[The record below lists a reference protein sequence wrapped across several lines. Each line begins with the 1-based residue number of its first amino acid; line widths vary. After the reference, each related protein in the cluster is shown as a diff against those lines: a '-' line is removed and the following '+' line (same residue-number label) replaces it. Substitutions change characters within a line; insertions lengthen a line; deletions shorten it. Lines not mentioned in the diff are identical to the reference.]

1 MSTHNEGIIVSGGS
15 FQSESTAVGRGATV
29 YSGGSGEALA
39 DLRGQIE
46 QLQNELAKIAN
57 TLPAGEDA
65 LTAAAAAADEL
76 AQAQPRK
83 VVLGSLLNTVLGA
96 VAGVSG
102 LVTQVEGIAHAVQ
115 TIL

>member
-15 FQSESTAVGRGATV
+15 FQSGSTAVGRGATV
-29 YSGGSGEALA
+29 YNSPNGEALA
-39 DLRGQIE
+39 DLRDQIA
-46 QLQNELAKIAN
+46 QLQNELARIAN
-57 TLPAGEDA
+57 TLPAGDEA
-65 LTAAAAAADEL
+65 RTAAAAAADEL
-76 AQAQPRK
+76 AQPQPRK